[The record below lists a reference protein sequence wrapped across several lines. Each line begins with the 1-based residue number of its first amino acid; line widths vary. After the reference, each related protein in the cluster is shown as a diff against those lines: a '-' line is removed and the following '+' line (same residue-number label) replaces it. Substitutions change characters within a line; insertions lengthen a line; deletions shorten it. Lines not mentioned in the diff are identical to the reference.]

1 VSVGE
6 PALAWSGNLW
16 TWLPQLQFK
25 DSSLLSN
32 RKLGIEA
39 ALVDV
44 AAPGPPVS
52 HGLRYPSPS
61 EQSHQPGY
69 EARLSSS
76 IPLGDRAMEF
86 GAGGY
91 YSRQAYA
98 YGHHLDAWA
107 GTVDWKMPFTQRLE
121 LSGEFYRGRG
131 VGGLGGGAFKDYAP
145 FADDT
150 IQRGLNAVG
159 GWSQLKVKIA
169 RPLEANFAIGAD
181 NAFAND
187 LRGSDLEME
196 TNNYLN
202 LARNR
207 TAFAN
212 VIFRPRNYLLF
223 SAEYRNI
230 YSWPIAGQANS
241 NQSLGL
247 AAGYLF

>member
-1 VSVGE
+1 
-6 PALAWSGNLW
+6 
-16 TWLPQLQFK
+16 
-25 DSSLLSN
+25 
-32 RKLGIEA
+32 
-39 ALVDV
+39 
-44 AAPGPPVS
+44 
-52 HGLRYPSPS
+52 
-61 EQSHQPGY
+61 
-69 EARLSSS
+69 
-76 IPLGDRAMEF
+76 MEF

-98 YGHHLDAWA
+98 AGHHLDAWA
-107 GTVDWKMPFTQRLE
+107 GTVDWKMPFTRRLE

-159 GWSQLKVKIA
+159 GWGQLKVKMT
-169 RPLEANFAIGAD
+169 PLIESNFAIGMD

-187 LRGSDLEME
+187 LRGSDLETE

-212 VIFRPRNYLLF
+212 VIFRPRTYLLF

-230 YSWPIAGQANS
+230 YSWPIAGQVSS